1 MDLWKKVILIGEVEG
16 GHFCFLEVDFHRV
29 IISENKKISKLVLE
43 HRQVRVQGKYRN
55 LM

>member
-1 MDLWKKVILIGEVEG
+1 MLFGEVEG
-16 GHFCFLEVDFHRV
+16 DNLSFLEVDFHLV

-43 HRQVRVQGKYRN
+43 HRQVRGQGKYRN